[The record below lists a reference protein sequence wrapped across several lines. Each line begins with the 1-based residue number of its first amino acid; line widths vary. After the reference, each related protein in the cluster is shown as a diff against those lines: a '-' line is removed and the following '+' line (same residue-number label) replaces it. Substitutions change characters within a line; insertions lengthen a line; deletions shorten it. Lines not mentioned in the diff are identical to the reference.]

1 MLWFMGSHK
10 VRHDW
15 ATGLTDWYSQSYS
28 FSSSHVWMWVLD
40 HKEGWAPKN
49 WCNTTAVLEKTL
61 ESPLDSEEITPV
73 NLKGNQPWRIRLKA
87 GGKGM
92 TEDKMVGWHH
102 WLNGQEFEQPLGDGE
117 GQGSRVYCSPWGHK
131 ELEVTERLNKAS
143 GGDWN
148 PAELFQILKVNSVKV
163 LHSIWQ
169 QIWRTLWSNGYWQ
182 FDLWFLCLF

>member
-61 ESPLDSEEITPV
+61 ESPLEITPV
-73 NLKGNQPWRIRLKA
+73 NLKGNQPWIIRLNA

-117 GQGSRVYCSPWGHK
+117 GQGSRVYCSPWGRK